1 MMTIQP
7 PQGPLLPLSLKQF
20 YGYLLQFDA
29 MPWYAN

>member
-7 PQGPLLPLSLKQF
+7 PQGPLLQF